1 MYNNEHLAQIGR
13 GICHKCYIQRG
24 YRYQYLSKNCVKS
37 GNYLIKLYQSIV
49 LLYQFGK
56 FCNNFV
62 IVACNFI
69 HFFSKSAIFYS
80 CKNVRHN
87 LMNYLKKRNSICKEK
102 KKKKKRD
109 VINFCNNIHYR
120 RKSFMTFVIESEQT
134 RIVNYMKKEKKFRR
148 SIYSILLFN
157 RNSRVCNIII

>member
-1 MYNNEHLAQIGR
+1 
-13 GICHKCYIQRG
+13 
-24 YRYQYLSKNCVKS
+24 
-37 GNYLIKLYQSIV
+37 
-49 LLYQFGK
+49 
-56 FCNNFV
+56 
-62 IVACNFI
+62 
-69 HFFSKSAIFYS
+69 
-80 CKNVRHN
+80 
-87 LMNYLKKRNSICKEK
+87 MNYLKKRNSICKE